1 MTNKGGG
8 SKKLDILNLFYSL
21 GAVIILLGVIAK
33 LLEWEVQDI
42 FMTVGL
48 TMEAV
53 VFGVSSIKYINK
65 DSSETNVGMVV
76 DNQFHQEEQETKV
89 VPFET
94 EKVNDQLIHSY
105 VLPHQ
110 VDYTVNNPFP
120 QNISFPQ
127 EVTNSLPPEAPLEQ
141 LSPDLLW
148 QLDKLGIIS
157 FPDDIFY
164 QPEWIGFT
172 EEEYNQVTQLFLD
185 LFGKKVIPQ
194 KNITSLK
201 SYGIRLPESG
211 IGSLQIEQ
219 PIQMTSD
226 SIKVL
231 LHAFKPYRYKG
242 FFDQFMLYT
251 EGEKFYI
258 RSAKDGEIQVYTGL
272 SVATKN
278 YCLLFHKE
286 ELVVS
291 PALDFL
297 APFIKLKNEILL
309 DYLLKRT
316 DIQNIDSIGL
326 MVQVLFDKTD
336 PTKIYYLDKFKTLVY
351 NSEKKDTYQIIKSI
365 ILLLAS
371 FTNQKVAKD
380 ILGKLLV
387 CDSDNGN
394 IFKLENVVNIPVN
407 GIEVLD
413 GKLFKTEELFDA
425 SYIKNCNKIQ
435 ELEHQLI
442 NEKFV
447 HADIVKML
455 FNSEHTDTIKS
466 LYKKYNQYIDQCGII
481 QGSKQI
487 EFSLLSKK
495 AIQ

>member
-1 MTNKGGG
+1 MIKKEIGG
-8 SKKLDILNLFYSL
+8 KKLDILNLFYSL

-53 VFGVSSIKYINK
+53 VFGVSSIKFINK
-65 DSSETNVGMVV
+65 DAGESRTAMVV
-76 DNQFHQEEQETKV
+76 DNQFYQEADKTV
-89 VPFET
+89 TPFET

-105 VLPHQ
+105 VLPQQ
-110 VDYTVNNPFP
+110 VDNTLNNSFP

-127 EVTNSLPPEAPLEQ
+127 EVANGFPPETPLEQ
-141 LSPDLLW
+141 LAPDLLW

-226 SIKVL
+226 SIKVV

-251 EGEKFYI
+251 EGEKFFI
-258 RSAKDGEIQVYTGL
+258 RSAKAGETQVYVGL
-272 SVATKN
+272 SLATKN
-278 YCLLFHKE
+278 YCTLFHKD

-316 DIQNIDSIGL
+316 DIQNAESVSL
-326 MVQVLFDKTD
+326 MVQVLFDKAD
-336 PTKIYYLDKFKTLVY
+336 PTKIYYLDKFKTVLY
-351 NSEKKDTYQIIKSI
+351 NSEKKETYLIIKSI

-380 ILGKLLV
+380 LLGKLLV
-387 CDSDNGN
+387 SDSDSANQ
-394 IFKLENVVNIPVN
+394 FKLENVVNIPNN
-407 GIEVLD
+407 GFEVQE
-413 GKLFKTEELFDA
+413 GKLYMMEDLFDDA
-425 SYIKNCNKIQ
+425 YIKNCNTLKA
-435 ELEHQLI
+435 LEQQLI

-447 HADIVKML
+447 HAEIIKTL
-455 FNSEHTDTIKS
+455 FNSENHDTIKS
-466 LYKKYNQYIDQCGII
+466 LYKKFNQYIDQYGIT
-481 QGSKQI
+481 QSSKQI
-487 EFSLLSKK
+487 EFSLLCKK

>member
-1 MTNKGGG
+1 MINKGAG

-53 VFGVSSIKYINK
+53 VFGVSSIKFINK
-65 DSSETNVGMVV
+65 DSKESNTAMVV
-76 DNQFHQEEQETKV
+76 DNQFHTEEPKATIT
-89 VPFET
+89 PFET

-105 VLPHQ
+105 VLPNQ
-110 VDYTVNNPFP
+110 VDNTLNNSFP

-127 EVTNSLPPEAPLEQ
+127 EVTNGFPPETPLEQ
-141 LSPDLLW
+141 LAPDLLW

-211 IGSLQIEQ
+211 IGSLHIEQ
-219 PIQMTSD
+219 PIQMSND

-258 RSAKDGEIQVYTGL
+258 RSAKTGEMQVYAGL
-272 SVATKN
+272 SLATKN
-278 YCLLFHKE
+278 YCTLFHKDE
-286 ELVVS
+286 MVVS

-316 DIQNIDSIGL
+316 DIHNVESVSL

-336 PTKIYYLDKFKTLVY
+336 PTKIYYLDKFKTVEY
-351 NSEKKDTYQIIKSI
+351 NSEKKDTYQTIKSI

-380 ILGKLLV
+380 ILGKILV
-387 CDSDNGN
+387 CNSDNGSV
-394 IFKLENVVNIPVN
+394 FKLENIVNIPKN
-407 GIEVLD
+407 GIEVLE
-413 GKLFKTEELFDA
+413 GRVFMTEDLFDA
-425 SYIKNCNKIQ
+425 AYINNCNKIQ
-435 ELEHQLI
+435 ELEQQLI

-447 HADIVKML
+447 HPDIIKTL
-455 FNSEHTDTIKS
+455 FNSENTDSIKS
-466 LYKKYNQYIDQCGII
+466 LYKKYNQYIDQYGIT
-481 QGSKQI
+481 QDSKQI
-487 EFSLLSKK
+487 EFSLLCKK

>member
-1 MTNKGGG
+1 MINKGAS

-53 VFGVSSIKYINK
+53 VFGVSSIKFINK
-65 DSSETNVGMVV
+65 DAGESTTAMVV
-76 DNQFHQEEQETKV
+76 DNQFHQEEADKTV
-89 VPFET
+89 APFET

-110 VDYTVNNPFP
+110 VDNTLNNSFP

-127 EVTNSLPPEAPLEQ
+127 EVTNDFPPETPLEQ
-141 LSPDLLW
+141 LAPDLLW

-194 KNITSLK
+194 NNITSLK
-201 SYGIRLPESG
+201 SYGIRLPETG
-211 IGSLQIEQ
+211 IGSLHIAQ
-219 PIQMTSD
+219 PIQMTSE

-258 RSAKDGEIQVYTGL
+258 RSAKAGENQVYVGL
-272 SVATKN
+272 SLPTKN
-278 YCLLFHKE
+278 YCTLFHKD

-316 DIQNIDSIGL
+316 DIQNAESVSL
-326 MVQVLFDKTD
+326 MVQVLFDKAD
-336 PTKIYYLDKFKTLVY
+336 PTKIYYLDKFKTVLY
-351 NSEKKDTYQIIKSI
+351 NSEKKDTYLTIKSI

-380 ILGKLLV
+380 LLGKLLV
-387 CDSDNGN
+387 SDSDNTN
-394 IFKLENVVNIPVN
+394 LFKLENVVNIPTN
-407 GIEVLD
+407 GIEVEE
-413 GKLFKTEELFDA
+413 GKLYMMEDLFDEA
-425 SYIKNCNKIQ
+425 YIKNCNTIKA
-435 ELEHQLI
+435 LEQQLI

-447 HADIVKML
+447 HTEIIKSL
-455 FNSEHTDTIKS
+455 FNSENNDTIKS
-466 LYKKYNQYIDQCGII
+466 LYKKYNLYVDQYGIT

-487 EFSLLSKK
+487 EFSLLCKK